1 MWQSTLLLG
10 GQASLVYT
18 LSSWI
23 TLTIY
28 RNPVAKNKRSFNLKI
43 VHLLLPLFQGQIFMW
58 KKMLNHVGI
67 ALGKWLSTFL
77 LL

>member
-43 VHLLLPLFQGQIFMW
+43 IHLLLPFFQGPIFMW
-58 KKMLNHVGI
+58 KKKCSIMWVLH
-67 ALGKWLSTFL
+67 
-77 LL
+77 